1 MSYQGGRIRA
11 ARDAGTRLVGD
22 GLRREQRIKST
33 AEERPMEPIA
43 LSPTEAEEL
52 DHGARKARAVRAWR
66 VEQLRRLGLP
76 NVLATTFA
84 DLVDWHA
91 LAGLIDRG
99 CPPELALEI
108 VR

>member
-1 MSYQGGRIRA
+1 MQ
-11 ARDAGTRLVGD
+11 ARGSKV
-22 GLRREQRIKST
+22 KVS
-33 AEERPMEPIA
+33 AEKTDTSIAEDRPMEPIA
-43 LSPTEAEEL
+43 LSPTEDEEL
-52 DHGARKARAVRAWR
+52 DHGAREARAVRAWR